1 MKNKN
6 KKTIWFSI
14 IAFSILFLSA
24 CGSLGPDEPAQDP
37 NLVFTQVAE
46 TVMVSMTQTAEAMPA
61 TQMPEPTAV
70 VAPTQQM
77 EAPTPFPTQALVPQ
91 PLGPTPTIQRVGDA
105 AKYNTQSPADNT
117 TFKVNE
123 DFAFHVCLG
132 NIGTT
137 DWDKG
142 YYLEYVS
149 GWQLW
154 TNKTKFKVGDVVE
167 PGGTWCFDL
176 PSVAPYNPGDY
187 ITRWYFKNSD
197 GDFLLE
203 VYFNYKVKN

>member
-1 MKNKN
+1 MKKLN
-6 KKTIWFSI
+6 KKIAWISI
-14 IAFSILFLSA
+14 FVLSVLFLSA
-24 CGSLGPDEPAQDP
+24 CGSIGPDEPAQDP

-46 TVMVSMTQTAEAMPA
+46 TVMVSMTQTAEAVPP
-61 TQMPEPTAV
+61 TPMPEPTAEL
-70 VAPTQQM
+70 APTQQM
-77 EAPTPFPTQALVPQ
+77 EMPTPFPTQDLAPQ
-91 PLGPTPTIQRVGDA
+91 LLGPTATIQRVGDA
-105 AKYNTQSPADNT
+105 AKYNTQDPKDNT
-117 TFKVNE
+117 TFKVSE

-149 GWQLW
+149 GYKLW
-154 TNKTKFKVGDVVE
+154 ENKTKFTVRDTVK

-176 PSVAPYNPGDY
+176 PSVSPPNPGTY
-187 ITRWYFKNSD
+187 ITRWYFRNPK
-197 GDFLLE
+197 GEALQE